1 MTTGCF
7 ETLLPLDMKTIPR
20 MAALCLFSGFLAFP
34 TRAGEM
40 AVVQE
45 NRVNVRGRPTL
56 NSEVITQL
64 KQGEKV
70 EILEEIA
77 TDKPKSGEPAHWY
90 RINMPANTPVWVFA
104 DFIDATNKTV
114 KPARLNVRA
123 GPGENF
129 SSVGRLL
136 KDATVK
142 EIRVENGWMEIEMP
156 EKCYAFIATD
166 MVSKEKPAAAPEPAP
181 VAETK
186 PPETKPVVT
195 KPVETPKPEP
205 APAPEPPP
213 VKVEKLEPV
222 PAPPVAQ
229 PVTADPAP
237 APAPAPAPVPTA
249 PATPPPAAT
258 PAPEPPA
265 PAPTEVVVPPPSAPK
280 KRIVTREGVVSRNY
294 SLQSPTHYGLEATD
308 SGKVINYLFGEKID
322 VKLDAY
328 KGRKVIVTGEE
339 AIDKR
344 WPKTPVLVLDSIRL
358 AP

>member
-1 MTTGCF
+1 
-7 ETLLPLDMKTIPR
+7 
-20 MAALCLFSGFLAFP
+20 
-34 TRAGEM
+34 M

-77 TDKPKSGEPAHWY
+77 ADKPKSGEPAHWY

-129 SSVGRLL
+129 SAVGRLL
-136 KDATVK
+136 KDAAVK

-156 EKCYAFIATD
+156 EKCYAFVASD
-166 MVSKEKPAAAPEPAP
+166 MVTKEKPAATPEPAP

-186 PPETKPVVT
+186 PPETKPVET
-195 KPVETPKPEP
+195 KPVETPKP
-205 APAPEPPP
+205 APTPEPPP
-213 VKVEKLEPV
+213 VKVEKVEPSPV
-222 PAPPVAQ
+222 PPVAQ
-229 PVTADPAP
+229 PVQPEPVPAP
-237 APAPAPAPVPTA
+237 APTAPPPTA
-249 PATPPPAAT
+249 VPA

-265 PAPTEVVVPPPSAPK
+265 PAPTEVVVTPPSAPK

-294 SLQSPTHYGLEATD
+294 SLQSPTHFGLEATD

-344 WPKTPVLVLDSIRL
+344 WPKTPVLVLESIRL